1 MKRVERVV
9 KSRKNIGLNAN
20 DILVAEFE
28 YISQTV
34 FQTNKY
40 EERIGGIINLLITVA
55 TASAGFLLNNQTFDK
70 TLLFPFL
77 SILSIILTIVGTIA
91 IAELA
96 RLRAAWHESVLALT
110 QIQNYYIKDNPD
122 LEAAFRWRS
131 SNIPPADQPFSI
143 ANLLALEITLV
154 GAITSASAVYFLLIP
169 FGDIMLWGWALII
182 ISFII
187 GIILQWWW
195 YKHLLVDNQ

>member
-40 EERIGGIINLLITVA
+40 EERIGGFFNLVITVA

-70 TLLFPFL
+70 TLLFPFHNTNN
-77 SILSIILTIVGTIA
+77 SWHDSDRRTCPS
-91 IAELA
+91 A
-96 RLRAAWHESVLALT
+96 RSMA
-110 QIQNYYIKDNPD
+110 
-122 LEAAFRWRS
+122 
-131 SNIPPADQPFSI
+131 
-143 ANLLALEITLV
+143 
-154 GAITSASAVYFLLIP
+154 
-169 FGDIMLWGWALII
+169 
-182 ISFII
+182 
-187 GIILQWWW
+187 
-195 YKHLLVDNQ
+195 